1 MNHSDYP
8 QIRQAGENALLIYL
22 APVAD
27 PQVLAQVQWLSQQL
41 RQQLGSLLQEIIPSY
56 NSVLLV
62 YDFLRLDQSQL
73 ELCLADLLAQLPE
86 LALRSKQGVSSSKS
100 AADSSGKLIE
110 LPCYYS
116 AETGPDLAAVAA
128 QHHLS
133 VNQLIKIHSEQQYQ
147 VYAIGFAPG
156 FAYLGWVDE
165 RIATVRLTTLRLK
178 VPAGSV
184 AIADRQTAV
193 YPAASPGG
201 WNLLGNCPIPLFD
214 LQKDPPMALSTGDA
228 VRFVPIERAEYL
240 RLGGQL

>member
-1 MNHSDYP
+1 MNPSDYP

-22 APVAD
+22 APIATS
-27 PQVLAQVQWLSQQL
+27 QVLAQVQWLSQQL
-41 RQQLGSLLQEIIPSY
+41 QQQLGALLLEVIPSY

-73 ELCLADLLAQLPE
+73 QLCLTDLLTE
-86 LALRSKQGVSSSKS
+86 LADTDLSPSEITTVN
-100 AADSSGKLIE
+100 SGHLIE

-116 AETGPDLAAVAA
+116 VETGPDLAAVAA
-128 QHHLS
+128 QHQLS
-133 VNQLIKIHSEQQYQ
+133 LSQLIKIHSSQQYQ

-165 RIATVRLTTLRLK
+165 RIATARLATPRSK

-201 WNLLGNCPIPLFD
+201 WNLIGNCPMPLFD
-214 LQKDPPMALSTGDA
+214 LQKEPPMPFSTGDS

-240 RLGGQL
+240 QLGGQL